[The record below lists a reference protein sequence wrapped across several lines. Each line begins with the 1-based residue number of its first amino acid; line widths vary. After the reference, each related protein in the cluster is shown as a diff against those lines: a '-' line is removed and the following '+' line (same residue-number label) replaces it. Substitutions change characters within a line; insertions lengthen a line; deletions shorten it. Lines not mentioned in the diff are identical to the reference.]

1 MVWGGVLFF
10 LVIVEPVIFSLD
22 FFSMAVL
29 ARLLRGLCV
38 RLEGSVLAFIGRGW
52 GLTYLFG

>member
-10 LVIVEPVIFSLD
+10 LVIVERVKIFSG

-29 ARLLRGLCV
+29 ARLLRVLCV
-38 RLEGSVLAFIGRGW
+38 RLKGSVLAFIGRGW
-52 GLTYLFG
+52 GLTYLNG